1 MEKSVRKDRR
11 KVNQAVGSEKRRA
24 RVDRRRCPRCGS
36 AMNQVIEKAP
46 GGTLTKLYCTKCE
59 FEADSRQVDEANI
72 KALAGFELTVQ
83 GTARHAILA
92 LPEDFLRAAKLAPGI
107 TVELKAI
114 YVPGTDTVL
123 TWVLS
128 KMR

>member
-1 MEKSVRKDRR
+1 MEKAARKDRR
-11 KVNQAVGSEKRRA
+11 KVNQAVGAEKRRA

-36 AMNQVIEKAP
+36 AMNQAVEKAP
-46 GGTLTKLYCTKCE
+46 GGTLTRLYCTKCDY
-59 FEADSRQVDEANI
+59 EADSRQVDESSI

-83 GTARHAILA
+83 GSPRHAILP
-92 LPEDFLRAAKLAPGI
+92 LPPDFLKAAQLAPGT